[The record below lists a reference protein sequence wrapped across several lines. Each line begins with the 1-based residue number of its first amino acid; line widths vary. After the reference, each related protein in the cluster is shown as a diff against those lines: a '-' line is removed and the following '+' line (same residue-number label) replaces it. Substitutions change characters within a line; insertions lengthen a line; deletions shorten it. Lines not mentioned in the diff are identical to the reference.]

1 LEGGRRNRFFF
12 PQTVS
17 RVNSLDGYIQRR
29 FSKLFTPSARTSKR
43 LEFDA
48 RHPLAV
54 MQDFV
59 DSRLEEVKIL
69 SNFEIERESSFYEMS
84 VYDFYFHVWVKSNNT
99 DKE

>member
-1 LEGGRRNRFFF
+1 
-12 PQTVS
+12 
-17 RVNSLDGYIQRR
+17 
-29 FSKLFTPSARTSKR
+29 
-43 LEFDA
+43 
-48 RHPLAV
+48 

>member
-1 LEGGRRNRFFF
+1 
-12 PQTVS
+12 
-17 RVNSLDGYIQRR
+17 
-29 FSKLFTPSARTSKR
+29 
-43 LEFDA
+43 
-48 RHPLAV
+48 

-69 SNFEIERESSFYEMS
+69 SNFEIEREASFYEMS

>member
-1 LEGGRRNRFFF
+1 
-12 PQTVS
+12 
-17 RVNSLDGYIQRR
+17 
-29 FSKLFTPSARTSKR
+29 
-43 LEFDA
+43 
-48 RHPLAV
+48 

-69 SNFEIERESSFYEMS
+69 SNFEIEREVSFYEMS